1 MQPYLEDYEKGKD
14 IDQLKPVYQLP
25 TIQKKTAHQ
34 VLVDE
39 ILKSSNQDKGQYK
52 FWLGMISRSKLSMN
66 AILDLCDK
74 ARKLPEPYS
83 KGGFIRNR
91 L

>member
-1 MQPYLEDYEKGKD
+1 MNPYLEDNEKGKD

-34 VLVDE
+34 VLVDA
-39 ILKSSNQDKGQYK
+39 ILKASGQDKSQYK
-52 FWLGMISRSKLSMN
+52 FWLGMISRSTKSMN
-66 AILDLCDK
+66 EILDLCEK
-74 ARKLPEPYS
+74 AKSLPEPYS
-83 KGGFIRNR
+83 KGGYIRNR

>member
-1 MQPYLEDYEKGKD
+1 MEQYINENHQGKD

-34 VLVDE
+34 TLVDS
-39 ILKSSNQDKGQYK
+39 ILKASGQDKSQYK
-52 FWLGMISRSKLSMN
+52 FWLGMVSRSKKSMN
-66 AILDLCDK
+66 EILDICET
-74 ARKLPEPYS
+74 ANKLDAKYNR
-83 KGGFIRNR
+83 GGFIRNR